1 MGFPVFIF
9 EILLILVT
17 SPLLIFVYFLVFKK
31 SLKKLSANKSIVI
44 HYVTIFGLVI
54 LGIVTSNLLRLIL
67 GIASIYLPLEY
78 ENIRQ
83 FGHLLWFTAY
93 EQKPTIEIIAYI
105 SVIILNIFVTYKI
118 IRFYEMRSL
127 KMLAK
132 NYVLFTT
139 LIFNTPIVL
148 SKISQ
153 IILVFNLIS

>member
-9 EILLILVT
+9 EILLILIT
-17 SPLLIFVYFLVFKK
+17 SPLLIYVYFLVFRK
-31 SLKKLSANKSIVI
+31 SLKKLSVNKSIAI
-44 HYVTIFGLVI
+44 HYIMITGLVI

-67 GIASIYLPLEY
+67 GITSIYLPLEY

-83 FGHLLWFTAY
+83 FGHLLWFTPY

-132 NYVLFTT
+132 NYALFTT
-139 LIFNTPIVL
+139 LIFNTPIIL
-148 SKISQ
+148 SKIFQ
-153 IILVFNLIS
+153 IILAFYYIS